1 MKFHP
6 VVTTRNK
13 TRAATIAALLLSAFP
28 ALAQAP
34 AKPAPPVPAAITAAT
49 PAGPVAT
56 VNGVAIPQQR
66 GELLVRERSQQGQP
80 DNPQLRAAVRDE
92 LINRE
97 IISQEAVKSG
107 LTKKAEL
114 QNELELVRQ
123 TVIVQAYLREYI
135 RTHPITDAEMQK
147 EYDRI
152 KAELGDREYKARHI
166 LVGTEDEA
174 KTVIADLKKGAK
186 FDELAKKLSKDDGT
200 KAKGGDLDW
209 QAPGT
214 FDKDFSSAMMKLTK
228 GKVTEA
234 PVKTR
239 FGFHVIQ
246 LDDMRNAQHP
256 PFAEVKASMSQR
268 LQRTRVE
275 ALIAEL
281 RTKAKVE

>member
-1 MKFHP
+1 MNSRTNTYAI
-6 VVTTRNK
+6 VVATAL
-13 TRAATIAALLLSAFP
+13 AAPFA

-34 AKPAPPVPAAITAAT
+34 AKPAPPVPAAISAA
-49 PAGPVAT
+49 PSGPIAT

-66 GELLVRERSQQGQP
+66 GELLMRERTQQGQP
-80 DNPQLRAAVRDE
+80 DSPQLRAAVRDE
-92 LINRE
+92 LVNRE

-123 TVIVQAYLREYI
+123 TVIVQAYLREHI
-135 RTHPITDAEMQK
+135 RTHPITDAEIQK
-147 EYDRI
+147 EYDRL

-174 KTVIADLKKGAK
+174 KSVIGELKKGAK
-186 FDELAKKLSKDDGT
+186 FDDLAKKLTKDEGT

-209 QAPGT
+209 QPPGT
-214 FDKDFSSAMMKLTK
+214 FDKDFANAMAKLAK
-228 GKVTEA
+228 GKYSET

-246 LDDMRNAQHP
+246 LDDSRAAQHP
-256 PFAEVKASMSQR
+256 PVAEVKANLTQK
-268 LQRTRVE
+268 LQRTRIE
-275 ALIAEL
+275 GLIAEL
-281 RTKAKVE
+281 RAKAKVE

>member
-1 MKFHP
+1 MKSHP
-6 VVTTRNK
+6 TT
-13 TRAATIAALLLSAFP
+13 TRAAVIAAALLAAFP

-34 AKPAPPVPAAITAAT
+34 AKPAPPVPAALSAAPT
-49 PAGPVAT
+49 GPVAT

-66 GELLVRERSQQGQP
+66 GELLVRERAQQGQP
-80 DNPQLRAAVRDE
+80 DNPQLRSAVRDE

-174 KTVIADLKKGAK
+174 KGVIADLKKGAK

-200 KAKGGDLDW
+200 KAKGGDLEW

-214 FDKDFSSAMMKLTK
+214 FDKDFSTALIKLAK
-228 GKVTEA
+228 GKFTET

-239 FGFHVIQ
+239 FGFHVIL
-246 LDDMRNAQHP
+246 LDDSRGAQHP
-256 PFAEVKASMSQR
+256 PFAEVKANLTQR
-268 LQRTRVE
+268 LQRSRIE
-275 ALIAEL
+275 AMITEL

>member
-1 MKFHP
+1 MKSHP
-6 VVTTRNK
+6 TT
-13 TRAATIAALLLSAFP
+13 TRAAVIAAALLAAFP

-34 AKPAPPVPAAITAAT
+34 AKPAPPVPAALSVAPT
-49 PAGPVAT
+49 GPVAT

-66 GELLVRERSQQGQP
+66 GELLVRERAQQGQP
-80 DNPQLRAAVRDE
+80 DNPQLRSAVRDE

-174 KTVIADLKKGAK
+174 KGVIADLKKGAK

-200 KAKGGDLDW
+200 KAKGGDLEW

-214 FDKDFSSAMMKLTK
+214 FDKDFSTALIKLAK
-228 GKVTEA
+228 GKFTET

-239 FGFHVIQ
+239 FGFHVIL
-246 LDDMRNAQHP
+246 LDDSRGAQHP
-256 PFAEVKASMSQR
+256 PFAEVKANLTQR
-268 LQRTRVE
+268 LQRSRIE
-275 ALIAEL
+275 AMITEL

>member
-1 MKFHP
+1 MKSQL
-6 VVTTRNK
+6 TT
-13 TRAATIAALLLSAFP
+13 TALAAAVASALFATSLAF
-28 ALAQAP
+28 AQAP
-34 AKPAPPVPAAITAAT
+34 AKPAPAVPAAIAAAPT
-49 PAGPVAT
+49 GPVAT

-66 GELLVRERSQQGQP
+66 GELLIRERAQQGQP

-147 EYDRI
+147 DYDRI

-174 KTVIADLKKGAK
+174 KSVIAELKKGAK
-186 FDELAKKLSKDDGT
+186 FDELARKLSKDDGT
-200 KAKGGDLDW
+200 KAKGGDLEW

-214 FDKDFSSAMMKLTK
+214 FDKDFSSVLVKLAK
-228 GKVTEA
+228 GKFTET

-246 LDDMRNAQHP
+246 LDDTRGAQHP
-256 PFAEVKASMSQR
+256 PFAEVKANLSQR
-268 LQRTRVE
+268 LQRTRIE

-281 RTKAKVE
+281 RAKAKVE

>member
-1 MKFHP
+1 MKSHP
-6 VVTTRNK
+6 TNLA
-13 TRAATIAALLLSAFP
+13 RAAAVATALLAAFP

-34 AKPAPPVPAAITAAT
+34 AKPAPPVPAALT
-49 PAGPVAT
+49 PAPTGPVAT

-66 GELLVRERSQQGQP
+66 GELLVRERAQQGQP
-80 DNPQLRAAVRDE
+80 DSPQLRAAVRDE

-123 TVIVQAYLREYI
+123 TVIVQAYLREYV

-174 KTVIADLKKGAK
+174 KGVIADLRKGAK

-200 KAKGGDLDW
+200 KAKGGDLEW

-214 FDKDFSSAMMKLTK
+214 FDKDFSGALVKLAK
-228 GKVTEA
+228 GKFTEA

-246 LDDMRNAQHP
+246 LDDTRGAQHP
-256 PFAEVKASMSQR
+256 PFAEVKANLSQR
-268 LQRTRVE
+268 LQRTRIE